1 MGQQME
7 SLRTMESRFN
17 KRGVRA
23 FRFYVAR
30 IASIRRSTY
39 ACATRF
45 RAILRGDNFGGHD
58 EAPLRP
64 IRDVKILLMFGYA
77 MAYPLAVLAPILLDP
92 RLATH
97 PAFPARTYP
106 RAWLCLPIY
115 IFLLGLVLAMFKLKS
130 TTSALY
136 WSICA
141 FASAIVISLPIFL
154 PEFPHGNLLAVGTVT
169 SLLFAFTIFMW
180 SACEAICTDAST
192 VSAGDANLGYLK
204 ELLSF
209 VRQTTFAGVGVFS
222 GLLYGVFTLEFE
234 YINNIANNNQ
244 SDKFLLSLNAGAQ
257 VAFYAIFAVAGPFR
271 YFFLT
276 SMRVLSEFKKMA
288 AALDNTASNNHAA

>member
-1 MGQQME
+1 ME
-7 SLRTMESRFN
+7 SLRAMGPRSN
-17 KRGVRA
+17 KRGVHA
-23 FRFYVAR
+23 VTFYVAW
-30 IASIRRSTY
+30 IASIRRSI
-39 ACATRF
+39 
-45 RAILRGDNFGGHD
+45 RAWARRRRAVFRGDNFGGHD
-58 EAPLRP
+58 AALRP
-64 IRDVKILLMFGYA
+64 VRDVKILLMFGYA
-77 MAYPLAVLAPILLDP
+77 MAYPLAVLAPILIDP

-97 PAFPARTYP
+97 AAFQARTYP

-130 TTSALY
+130 TVSVLY
-136 WSICA
+136 LSICT

-154 PEFPHGNLLAVGTVT
+154 PEFPHGNLFAVGTVT

-180 SACEAICTDAST
+180 SACEGICMDAKST
-192 VSAGDANLGYLK
+192 VGAGDASLSYLK

-234 YINNIANNNQ
+234 YINNISSNP

-257 VAFYAIFAVAGPFR
+257 VGFYAIFAVAGPIR

-276 SMRVLSEFKKMA
+276 SLRVLSDFKKMA
-288 AALDNTASNNHAA
+288 ARLDHHTASNSQVV